1 MGTGQGYRGYR
12 SGVTDKGGYR
22 SGVTDKGGYRSGVT
36 DKGGYRSG
44 ISWVQVRDIVG
55 TGQG

>member
-12 SGVTDKGGYR
+12 SR
-22 SGVTDKGGYRSGVT
+22 VT

-44 ISWVQVRDIVG
+44 ISWVQVSDIVG
-55 TGQG
+55 TGQ